1 MTNSIETYF
10 FDLIKVATN
19 KNNKLSGNP
28 IANEWTEIYKL
39 AKRQTLVGVLFAAI
53 EKLPAEQRPPRALL
67 LQWYGHSETIR
78 AKNARVNEDAVKI
91 CELIKN
97 DGMRCLVLKGQGI
110 ATYYPDPALR
120 QCGDI
125 DLWIEGGLKKVK
137 DYLQTKGKVK
147 EIIYTQMDFDAPEST
162 EVEMHHCPSYFYN
175 PLYLWRMKRYF
186 NSQDELFDNYICLS
200 SDEERIYIP
209 TVEFNRFYILLHIYR
224 HYFTEGIGLRQMLD
238 YYYVTTKEDTE
249 ESKQRTMK
257 LFRKT
262 GMTGFVGAT
271 MWVLQE
277 VFGLEDK
284 FLLCKPDGRRGKQLL
299 KEILIAGNLG
309 KFDDRINKNSQ
320 NKLFS
325 RAWISFKRKLKFL
338 AYYPQEILFD
348 IPMRTYMYIWRH
360 WVN

>member
-19 KNNKLSGNP
+19 KNDKLSGNP
-28 IANEWTEIYKL
+28 IANEWAEIYKL
-39 AKRQTLVGVLFAAI
+39 AKQQTLVGVLFAAI

-125 DLWIEGGLKKVK
+125 DLWIEGGFKKVK

-147 EIIYTQMDFDAPEST
+147 EIIYTHMDFDAPVST

-186 NSQDELFDNYICLS
+186 NSQDELFDNSICLS
-200 SDEERIYIP
+200 SDEGRIYIP

-299 KEILIAGNLG
+299 KEILIAGNFG

-338 AYYPQEILFD
+338 AYYPLEILFD